1 MELKHQLTE
10 IAAVAQEKEAEND
23 AFRAFLKSQPSDD
36 IDVLVQE
43 LDAVITPQIDCT
55 ACGNCC
61 NSLMVQVL
69 PYELTRL
76 ANHLD
81 QPEAEVK
88 ARYIETGGSDSMML
102 MNQIP
107 CHFLK
112 DKCCTIYEQRFED
125 CRVFPGLHLPQFT
138 NRLFS
143 MFAQYDRCPIIFNV
157 MEEMKVR
164 LNF

>member
-76 ANHLD
+76 ANHRIN
-81 QPEAEVK
+81 PK
-88 ARYIETGGSDSMML
+88 
-102 MNQIP
+102 
-107 CHFLK
+107 LK
-112 DKCCTIYEQRFED
+112 
-125 CRVFPGLHLPQFT
+125 
-138 NRLFS
+138 
-143 MFAQYDRCPIIFNV
+143 
-157 MEEMKVR
+157 
-164 LNF
+164 